1 MSLFQCSAMEQ
12 ALSIMCVAAQR
23 DPNQVSAS
31 IVKTQ
36 TCNTYRSCS
45 EFQSWWQNSHLL
57 TCLGVWMTPKLS
69 SFIFVSNERC
79 FSFQYQTEAPFIN
92 QCTFVSSLSKRG
104 RFQWWKRLA
113 WVRKTYMVE
122 TFEKTWNSS
131 RVTVVDDFILWYII
145 SLWVFVFW
153 AQKMFSLFFSW
164 LASGQKW
171 REFKIKARRNSW
183 AVEHRSQFPV
193 PPAESDEEDEDTSWL
208 GHEIKYW
215 EMK

>member
-1 MSLFQCSAMEQ
+1 
-12 ALSIMCVAAQR
+12 
-23 DPNQVSAS
+23 
-31 IVKTQ
+31 
-36 TCNTYRSCS
+36 
-45 EFQSWWQNSHLL
+45 
-57 TCLGVWMTPKLS
+57 MTPKLS

-113 WVRKTYMVE
+113 WVRKTYMLE

-131 RVTVVDDFILWYII
+131 RVTVVDEFILWCII
-145 SLWVFVFW
+145 SLLVFVFW

-208 GHEIKYW
+208 GHEINTGKWSRALDPAWKKKELKVCERSGYAIVSLLLILW
-215 EMK
+215 RIVVGNEIVLNK

>member
-1 MSLFQCSAMEQ
+1 MLMTKFPSPDLP
-12 ALSIMCVAAQR
+12 LSR
-23 DPNQVSAS
+23 
-31 IVKTQ
+31 
-36 TCNTYRSCS
+36 
-45 EFQSWWQNSHLL
+45 
-57 TCLGVWMTPKLS
+57 LS

-122 TFEKTWNSS
+122 TFEKTWNSF
-131 RVTVVDDFILWYII
+131 RVTVVDDFILWYNI
-145 SLWVFVFW
+145 SLLVFVFW